1 MCKFVC
7 LHAIT
12 FCVGRGGDAVPF
24 PVVWALGWNFPMIRI
39 FARKWAAGE
48 YQESTR
54 RLAGRSQDSNRTLA
68 GECQKS
74 SRRWLRE

>member
-7 LHAIT
+7 LHAIA

-24 PVVWALGWNFPMIRI
+24 PVVWALGWNFPMSRI

-48 YQESTR
+48 YQESTATPHMNIIKR
-54 RLAGRSQDSNRTLA
+54 NFHVGVLTI
-68 GECQKS
+68 
-74 SRRWLRE
+74 